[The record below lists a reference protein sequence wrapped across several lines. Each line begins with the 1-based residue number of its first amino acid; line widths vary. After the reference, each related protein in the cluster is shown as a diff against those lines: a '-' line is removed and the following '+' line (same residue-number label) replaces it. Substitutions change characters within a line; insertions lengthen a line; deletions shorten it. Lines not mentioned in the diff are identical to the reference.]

1 MNVNEISDEVYAS
14 ISKNFHKSTKKGLM
28 LTDYQMEVLDKYK
41 IDYNSYSD
49 IKELIYEIDEVL
61 EECDY
66 PEDLDLVSYEINE
79 FNYYNNTKK

>member
-1 MNVNEISDEVYAS
+1 MNIDELTKEITES
-14 ISKNFHKSTKKGLM
+14 ISKNFHKQAKKGLQ

-49 IKELIYEIDEVL
+49 YPSLIYEIDEAL